1 MVTFGDSGI
10 AQNVQTDLGVTDSV
24 TLGDLRHFTGTT
36 LNIGTVNTALPV
48 TGTLAGMQYLQALP
62 QTAKVSL
69 YMTYPSANLD
79 LSPLMPVHFSQLS
92 LMIHDMGQVNLAP
105 LKQVDPSD
113 ISLLQIYGSTRSD
126 LQDYQQNANGLTNA
140 QLAQLGPWLTAI
152 NEAGHNTTFNF
163 NDNSLTDFS
172 PLKNFTKP
180 AIVTGLGQ
188 RVNLN
193 AMPVN
198 FVVGQPGV
206 FTATPL
212 TGLQGEDLTSHYQ
225 STWNNYPTQTTMAQS
240 QELFLT
246 PVSGHEFK
254 IATAYPTIP
263 DANWFAYG
271 LRGYYHFET
280 TADYPNFIMLTY
292 PNGVTFN
299 YDVMVYQPANWLP
312 APEVYVRYLDGNT
325 GQALRTATVTYGTNI
340 GDSYNLSQ
348 QAQLANYQLDTTRSA
363 PLTGTYTQDP
373 QYLTMTY
380 TPEVAG
386 GITVNYLDEAGH
398 AIAPATQL
406 TGNVGTAYTATPA
419 TVAGYTAGAPLMGS
433 LPVSGTLPLAAGEIS
448 YSYTPNTL
456 TRTIQYLDTT
466 TGQVLKTQTVTGPYL
481 STANYQPTTQLDQY
495 LADGYRLV
503 ANPYSATAAFTT
515 PEPTATYQIELAHQ
529 LTTLTPTTPDLPS
542 DVDLTHTVIR
552 TIQYQDLFGET
563 LAPSTQQAVTFTRT
577 ATRDDVTGTL
587 TYTPWQAVGTSDFA
601 AQPVPEIDGYLP
613 EMTTVPAVAAITAT
627 SPDVTTTAWYQ
638 GIPESAPQEPQE
650 PQGTPTTPSTQ
661 PTQPTT
667 DTTTTPTAPSTQP
680 TIDTTT
686 TPTTTPTQPT
696 LGQVIVITVGPEG
709 TPLRPVQT
717 LQGPLTTPYQI
728 TAPKLAGYRLTS
740 PTTITGTYT
749 ATPKT
754 VRLVYAANA
763 TGSTTAV
770 SQSPTAAT
778 STTTSTATE
787 PATGTA
793 ATQAKTLTATPTAE
807 RLTPQSP
814 RLPQTAEH
822 RSTTSRWGWLLLGLT
837 GLLASVKGWFRRV
850 KD

>member
-10 AQNVQTDLGVTDSV
+10 AQNVQTDLGVTGSV

-62 QTAKVSL
+62 QTSKVSL

-152 NEAGHNTTFNF
+152 DEAGHNTTFNF

-172 PLKNFTKP
+172 PLKSFTKP
-180 AIVTGLGQ
+180 ALVTGLGQ

-193 AMPVN
+193 ATPVN

-348 QAQLANYQLDTTRSA
+348 QAQLSNYQLDTTRSA

-386 GITVNYLDEAGH
+386 GITVNYLDAAGH

-419 TVAGYTAGAPLMGS
+419 TVAGYTAGAPLTGS
-433 LPVSGTLPLAAGEIS
+433 LPVSGTLPLAAGEIN

-481 STANYQPTTQLDQY
+481 STADYQPTTQLDQY
-495 LADGYRLV
+495 LAEGYRLV

-542 DVDLTHTVIR
+542 DVDLTHTVTR

-563 LAPSTQQAVTFTRT
+563 LAPSTQQTVTFTRT
-577 ATRDDVTGTL
+577 ATRDDVTGAL
-587 TYTPWQAVGTSDFA
+587 TYTPWQAVGASDFA
-601 AQPVPEIDGYLP
+601 AQPVPAIDGYLP

-661 PTQPTT
+661 PTT
-667 DTTTTPTAPSTQP
+667 DTTTTPSPSVTSPVPSTP
-680 TIDTTT
+680 STV
-686 TPTTTPTQPT
+686 PTTTPTRPT

-717 LQGPLTTPYQI
+717 LQGPLATPYQI
-728 TAPKLAGYRLTS
+728 TAPKLAGYRLTG

-754 VRLVYAANA
+754 VRLIYAASA
-763 TGSTTAV
+763 TESTTSI
-770 SQSPTAAT
+770 SQSPTVPT
-778 STTTSTATE
+778 LTKTSTATA
-787 PATGTA
+787 PATGTTA
-793 ATQAKTLTATPTAE
+793 APAKTLTATSTAE

-822 RSTTSRWGWLLLGLT
+822 RSATSRWGWLLLGLT